1 MLNTNKHQQIQ
12 IQLLDISQSQTTNMS
27 KTGDENM
34 SICSLPYKS
43 IIVQVDDEWVKTSD
57 DNVQAKVKLMPVD
70 Q

>member
-1 MLNTNKHQQIQ
+1 
-12 IQLLDISQSQTTNMS
+12 MS